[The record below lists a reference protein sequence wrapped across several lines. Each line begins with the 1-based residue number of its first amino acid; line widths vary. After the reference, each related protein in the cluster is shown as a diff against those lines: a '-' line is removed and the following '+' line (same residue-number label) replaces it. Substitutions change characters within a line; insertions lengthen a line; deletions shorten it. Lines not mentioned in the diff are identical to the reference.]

1 MPLSGQCNSSV
12 MPTNHRCRFITSPLR
27 PFNTPALELAHG
39 KVSMRNVHSVRSR
52 PAEIGAELMTRYFG
66 SRTLGF
72 AAYDDL
78 ETAVSVL
85 PGTKLTFIE
94 NVRCRP
100 TDLLYS
106 TKTIGP
112 RSAIVRRIK
121 REQSAAPE
129 GVLEFRDTLV
139 PLESLYEGQLVWVSQ
154 LPT

>member
-1 MPLSGQCNSSV
+1 
-12 MPTNHRCRFITSPLR
+12 
-27 PFNTPALELAHG
+27 
-39 KVSMRNVHSVRSR
+39 MRNVHSVRSR

-112 RSAIVRRIK
+112 RSAIVRRIR